1 MQGSFCS
8 ESEMGSNSGTFRDAA
23 GTHSP
28 SPSRIVQ
35 INIGRP
41 LCPHDSDLHGQQN
54 PSVFG
59 PSTMASPTSP
69 ASPSRWSDLLPELLG
84 CVIALLTHPADHA
97 RFRAVCRAWHSAM
110 RHHLRQQAP
119 WIVFP
124 DGSFGTVG
132 DGASYFGRLP
142 GLPENVTCIGGT
154 DDWLALDCTD
164 DVLRRTSRL
173 DESYFHPRRDVKHR
187 HTYMLYN
194 PFSGKTVPLP
204 ELDSIIG
211 DVAETFEIRKVLMRT
226 NSPDDVIAVMTS
238 SWKYNII
245 LCRPGKG
252 KWVLPDF
259 RVCDVAFLGDRLYGI
274 NPEEELIAFD
284 LAEDDDGRPT
294 VTKSRRVIRK
304 PLAIGE
310 DDQWSWMYNDNSEE
324 DDDNDDT
331 ESSGEES
338 NQEED
343 SFNDDG
349 EVSDG
354 VDRIDDE
361 EVAYEPKD
369 MIVIT
374 RRLVKSRNNGELL
387 MVRHHRQVSPF
398 FDGYTRKVEILK
410 ADINAGKWVPITT
423 NILAKGEALF
433 LSRSV
438 SKFTRVY
445 GDIKEGF
452 IYFIDIYD
460 VFDTKSWSRRPFR
473 LPRQWGKVDHKLL
486 TWLFPPELV
495 V

>member
-1 MQGSFCS
+1 
-8 ESEMGSNSGTFRDAA
+8 
-23 GTHSP
+23 
-28 SPSRIVQ
+28 
-35 INIGRP
+35 
-41 LCPHDSDLHGQQN
+41 
-54 PSVFG
+54 
-59 PSTMASPTSP
+59 MASPISP
-69 ASPSRWSDLLPELLG
+69 ASPSQWSDLLPDLLG
-84 CVIALLTHPADHA
+84 RVIALLPFPADRA
-97 RFRAVCRAWHSAM
+97 RFRAVCRAWHSAAR
-110 RHHLRQQAP
+110 RHVRQLP
-119 WIVFP
+119 WMVLP
-124 DGSFGTVG
+124 DGSFCTIGD
-132 DGASYFGRLP
+132 DGAYFDGPLP

-164 DVLRRTSRL
+164 DVLRRTSRW
-173 DESYFHPRRDVKHR
+173 DASYFFPSRDVKHR

-226 NSPDDVIAVMTS
+226 NSPDEVIAVMTS
-238 SWKYNII
+238 NWNYNII

-252 KWVLPDF
+252 EWVLPYF
-259 RVCDVAFLGDRLYGI
+259 RVCDVAFLGDMLYGI
-274 NPEEELIAFD
+274 TPEEELIAFD

-294 VTKSRRVIRK
+294 VTKSWRVIRQL
-304 PLAIGE
+304 LADGE
-310 DDQWSWMYNDNSEE
+310 EDPWSWLYTNNGEEVDNNNDVELDGEEPNQDEE
-324 DDDNDDT
+324 DDPWSWLYYLNNNAEGDNDNNL
-331 ESSGEES
+331 ESGGEES

-343 SFNDDG
+343 SFNGDG
-349 EVSDG
+349 QVPDG
-354 VDRIDDE
+354 VDIIADE

-369 MIVIT
+369 NIVIT
-374 RRLVKSRNNGELL
+374 RRLVESRSNGELL

-452 IYFIDIYD
+452 IYFMDIDD
-460 VFDTKSWSRRPFR
+460 VLDTKSWSRMPFSF
-473 LPRQWGKVDHKLL
+473 PRVWKLEDRELL
-486 TWLFPPELV
+486 TWIFPPEV
-495 V
+495 VV